1 MGDQPSVTKAAL
13 TGSPPTRSGR
23 RRIVFVAASDIN
35 EFKFGALICWQTPW
49 GSWLAPPRANC
60 IELPTIPAPGLSA
73 SVSCVL
79 TCTLVR
85 ARRVAVSPARQMS
98 KDPWADLRADLRGA
112 LLSACNG
119 DADCAELAVSRI
131 AEHVKTD
138 EALIQCAIWP
148 RRSAAR
154 SWGAQSKRQ
163 FRRRRYLETLIRF
176 STA

>member
-1 MGDQPSVTKAAL
+1 MADQPSVTKAAL

-35 EFKFGALICWQTPW
+35 EFKFSTLICWQTLW
-49 GSWLAPPRANC
+49 GSWLAPRRANC

-85 ARRVAVSPARQMS
+85 GRRVAASPARQMS
-98 KDPWADLRADLRGA
+98 KYPWADLRGA
-112 LLSACNG
+112 LLSAFNG
-119 DADCAELAVSRI
+119 DADCAEFAVSRI
-131 AEHVKTD
+131 AEHVKPY
-138 EALIQCAIWP
+138 EAMIQCAIWP

-154 SWGAQSKRQ
+154 SWVAQSKRQ
-163 FRRRRYLETLIRF
+163 FRRRRCLETLMRF
-176 STA
+176 GTA